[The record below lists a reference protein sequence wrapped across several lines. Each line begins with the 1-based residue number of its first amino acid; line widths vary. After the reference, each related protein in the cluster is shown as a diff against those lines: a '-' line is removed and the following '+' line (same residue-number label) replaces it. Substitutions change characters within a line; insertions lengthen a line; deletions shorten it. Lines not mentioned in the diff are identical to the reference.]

1 VERQRI
7 LIVQHDPMTCQIMRV
22 ALDAGEQQCVVAR
35 NGAEALALFTER
47 HTALVLLDTQLPD
60 IDGFALLHALRV
72 RAYAGPVIFV
82 SRLAT
87 LQTRLQAFRNGADD
101 FVTIPF
107 EPLELAV
114 RVDAVLRRFRSAAR
128 VAAGAYIR
136 VDDAELNLGTLSFH
150 SDAVGSTRVGP
161 TELRL
166 LECLMRNARV
176 AVSRA
181 TLARHV
187 WGHGVTGGE
196 QRVDA
201 TVRRVRHAI
210 EPEPTRPRYL
220 HTVRGVGYM
229 FWPAMGVA
237 QCDTPVSDPDRAAD
251 DCDDA

>member
-7 LIVQHDPMTCQIMRV
+7 LIVQHDPITCQIMNV

-35 NGAEALALFTER
+35 SGAEALAVFTER
-47 HTALVLLDTQLPD
+47 HTALLLLDTQLPD

-72 RAYAGPVIFV
+72 REYSGPVIFV
-82 SRLAT
+82 STLDA
-87 LQTRLQAFRNGADD
+87 LQTKLQAFRNGADD
-101 FVTIPF
+101 FLSIPF

-114 RVDAVLRRFRSAAR
+114 RVEAVLRRFRSAAR
-128 VAAGAYIR
+128 AAAEAYIR
-136 VDDAELNLGTLSFH
+136 VDDAELHLGTLTYR
-150 SDAVGSTRVGP
+150 SDAVGPTLLGP

-181 TLARHV
+181 PLARHV
-187 WGHGVTGGE
+187 WGYGVADGAL
-196 QRVDA
+196 RIDA
-201 TVRRVRHAI
+201 TVHRVRHVI

-229 FWPAMGVA
+229 FQPLADHNGCGTSA
-237 QCDTPVSDPDRAAD
+237 SDSDHAAD
-251 DCDDA
+251 GCDDA